1 MGQAIRG
8 GQIKMFVDL
17 KIGKIFMII
26 LSVFIIDTVP
36 AILTALDDAGSLRCD
51 RESIM
56 TGDTDFQVK
65 TACGKPDSILIKGSA
80 RQVWIYNFGPTEFV
94 YYLTFVNGR
103 LERIQVGEY
112 GDYHG
117 KRIID

>member
-1 MGQAIRG
+1 MH
-8 GQIKMFVDL
+8 VNL
-17 KIGKIFMII
+17 KIRKISMII
-26 LSVFIIDTVP
+26 LSVFLIDTAP
-36 AILTALDDAGSLRCD
+36 GMLTALDDAGSLRCD

-56 TGDTDFQVK
+56 TGDTEFQVE

-80 RQVWIYNFGPTEFV
+80 RQVWIYNFGPTKFV

-112 GDYHG
+112 GNYHEN
-117 KRIID
+117 RITD